1 MCRELHR
8 GTGGTSTAL
17 AQKVKDAPALITL
30 RKMRV
35 TSDTDDAGYSSKK
48 TLDSCIQATQQYRR
62 KSITNYSQM
71 LLETTA

>member
-1 MCRELHR
+1 MSKEIIKPFFQIKAEDVQRASQ

-35 TSDTDDAGYSSKK
+35 TSDTDDAGYFSKK
-48 TLDSCIQATQQYRR
+48 TLDSCI
-62 KSITNYSQM
+62 
-71 LLETTA
+71 